1 MDSNTQW
8 RKMHVIELIL
18 FDTFSDAIVLISLKI
33 YKLETKKYYNIN
45 NLETNLHVVS
55 ISSQFIRRLLKTY

>member
-1 MDSNTQW
+1 
-8 RKMHVIELIL
+8 MHVIELIL
-18 FDTFSDAIVLISLKI
+18 FDTFLDAIVLISLKI
-33 YKLETKKYYNIN
+33 YNLEIKKYYNIN